1 MCHWKLYGLRLW
13 QRFHAFQVFNEG
25 AELISLLR
33 IPSNIHYILAA
44 FDKAIADGVDI
55 ISISVGVAATDYF
68 QDSIAIGAFHAMKN
82 RILPYASA
90 GNSGNEPGRVTNVSP
105 WILSVAA
112 STYNRKFVTK

>member
-1 MCHWKLYGLRLW
+1 MSGLRLW
-13 QRFHAFQVFNEG
+13 QRFHAFQVFNE
-25 AELISLLR
+25 ELISLLR

-90 GNSGNEPGRVTNVSP
+90 GNSGNEPGRV